1 MDTQELF
8 AEARKD
14 YSTAMNLAGLVL
26 MGDSKLSISQM
37 LDSYAILKE
46 WVVFFEKEV
55 QKNDQETLASYEGL
69 KEQFLSYISEY
80 EERVFFEFEVEILL
94 WFRSREICGFSE
106 EDLKIAKVFAD
117 SMENNDDLA
126 TKNWKEFLP
135 E

>member
-26 MGDSKLSISQM
+26 MGNLKLSIPQM

-46 WVVFFEKEV
+46 WVVSFEKEI
-55 QKNDQETLASYEGL
+55 QKNDEEMVASYKDL
-69 KEQFLSYISEY
+69 KELFLSYISEY
-80 EERVFFEFEVEILL
+80 EERVFIEFEMEILF
-94 WFRSREICGFSE
+94 WFRRRGICGFSKE
-106 EDLKIAKVFAD
+106 ELKIAKVFAD
-117 SMENNDDLA
+117 SMENNEDLA